1 MQHLT
6 INPDDFSAIFSRRQA
21 CFHILETGFGL
32 GEHFFATVAA
42 WRNAGRKSGHEAGY
56 EADLSRGRLHYVA
69 IASQPLSQQALRA
82 ALQQAFHSAPALQ
95 ALAAQLVSQWP
106 VCMPGFHCLAL
117 APGLTLT
124 LIIGDV
130 QAVLPQIAGEFDA
143 VFDSMGVH
151 STVLAGSVLRRPL
164 AQSRSDY
171 PARATVIGAG
181 IAGASVAWA
190 LAVRGIAV
198 TVLERDV
205 PASGGSGNPVAVVR
219 AEPGGEHNPITAL
232 SAAGVTWLGRWLAQH
247 GQAVAHDFCGA
258 IRLTRDERRHQKLA
272 EHARGCPPEWLR
284 ELDQSEASQLA
295 GQAVADPGF
304 LLPCAGWLEPAALVR
319 ALLGH
324 PLITL
329 QTGVAAQSLQQ
340 DGAGDW
346 QITLGDGSAMMSPC
360 VVLASAFA
368 GALSPIALS
377 IDRAR
382 GQLSYLR
389 QRQGHALHKVICR
402 DGYIAPAVNG
412 WHTIGATIQKDDE
425 DPHPRAADD
434 LENFQRLERL
444 LPGFAAD
451 PALLM
456 SGRVS
461 WRAVTQDR
469 LPLVGRL
476 ADGLYASL
484 AHGARGMTCA
494 PLCAEWLAALMTG
507 DVLPLPAQWTAR
519 LDPLRFQ
526 HRRQ

>member
-1 MQHLT
+1 MK
-6 INPDDFSAIFSRRQA
+6 PDELSAIFARRQT
-21 CFHILETGFGL
+21 CFQILETGFGL
-32 GEHFFATVAA
+32 GEHFFATYTA
-42 WRNAGRKSGHEAGY
+42 WRQAGHETQHNKA
-56 EADLSRGRLHYVA
+56 RLHYVA
-69 IASQPLSQQALRA
+69 IESQPLSREALRA
-82 ALQQAFHSAPALQ
+82 GLQQVGHSAPALQ

-106 VCMPGFHCLAL
+106 ACMPGFHCLAL

-124 LIIGDV
+124 LIIGEAK
-130 QAVLPQIAGEFDA
+130 AVLPQIAGEFDA
-143 VFDSMGVH
+143 QFRAAVAGDIACAAS
-151 STVLAGSVLRRPL
+151 LPGSV
-164 AQSRSDY
+164 AQSRTDY
-171 PARATVIGAG
+171 PAHVSVIGAG

-205 PASGGSGNPVAVVR
+205 PACGGSGNPVAVVR
-219 AEPGGEHNPITAL
+219 AEPGGGHNPITEL

-247 GQAVAHDFCGA
+247 GQTVAHDFCGA
-258 IRLTRDERRHQKLA
+258 IRLTRDERRHHKLA
-272 EHARGCPPEWLR
+272 EHARDCPPDWLR
-284 ELDQSEASQLA
+284 ELDQNEASQLA
-295 GQAVADPGF
+295 GQPVADAGF

-319 ALLGH
+319 ALLAH

-329 QTGVAAQSLQQ
+329 KTGLAVQSLQQ
-340 DGAGDW
+340 AGAGHW
-346 QITLGDGSAMMSPC
+346 HIMLGDGSAMMSPC

-368 GALSPIALS
+368 GALSPTALA

-382 GQLSYLR
+382 GQLSYVR
-389 QRQGHALHKVICR
+389 QRQGHALHRVICR

-412 WHTIGATIQKDDE
+412 WHTIGATIQKDDD

-444 LPGFAAD
+444 LPGFAED
-451 PALLM
+451 PAQLT

-507 DVLPLPAQWTAR
+507 EVLPLPAPWTAR
-519 LDPLRFQ
+519 LDPLRFH
-526 HRRQ
+526 HRRQESG